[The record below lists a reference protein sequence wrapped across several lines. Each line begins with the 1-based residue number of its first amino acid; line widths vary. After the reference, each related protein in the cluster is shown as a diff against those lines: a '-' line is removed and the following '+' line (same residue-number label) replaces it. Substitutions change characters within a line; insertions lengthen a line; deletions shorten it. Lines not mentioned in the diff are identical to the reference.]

1 MGCQKVV
8 RRRHRCFQ
16 WLLLLLGVTFALS
29 APKICRAQ
37 AESPVPGGTIIVG
50 SIGDASNLIPIL
62 ASDSASQDIAG
73 LVYNGLVKYDKN
85 LKLVGDLARSWDISP
100 DGLTITF
107 HLRKGVT
114 WQDGK
119 PFTSA
124 DVLFTYKVTID
135 PKTPTPYA
143 GDFLTVKSVTCPDP
157 YTVVVQYPKPFAP
170 ALGSWGAAML
180 PRHLLAHTPITKSP
194 LARHPI
200 GTGPYIFEKWV
211 PGEKIVLR
219 ANPHYFEGRPYID
232 RYIYRII
239 PDMATMFMELKN
251 GSLDEMGLTPLQ
263 YRRQTNTPFF
273 RKNYRKYKFLSF
285 SYTYLGYNLKEPLFK
300 DRRVR
305 QAISYAINKKEI
317 VQGVLL
323 GLGRIATGPYK
334 PDTWYYNP
342 HVKRYPYN
350 PQKAR
355 VLLRACGWKL
365 NPKDG
370 LLYKNGRPFEFTIMT
385 NQGNNSRMKTAEIIQ
400 WRLKKVGIKVH
411 IRTIEWASF
420 ISQFIN
426 KRRFQA
432 VILGWTTGQDP
443 DLYDIWHSSKI
454 KGNGLNFISYR
465 NREVDRLLEEGRETF
480 DMEKRKQV
488 YFRFQ
493 EILAEDQPYTFLYI
507 PMSLPIVSSRF
518 HGIKPAPA
526 GISYNFIRWYV
537 PKNLQRYRP

>member
-1 MGCQKVV
+1 MGRQKIVST
-8 RRRHRCFQ
+8 RFIRTC
-16 WLLLLLGVTFALS
+16 LCLCLCLTFLS
-29 APKICRAQ
+29 PPPAWSQ
-37 AESPVPGGTIIVG
+37 GTDKPAYGDAIIVG

-62 ASDSASQDIAG
+62 ASDSASHDIAG
-73 LVYNGLVKYDKN
+73 LVYNGLVKYDKD
-85 LKLVGDLARSWDISP
+85 LKLVGDLAESWDIAP

-107 HLRKGVT
+107 HLRKNVT

-119 PFTSA
+119 PFTSD

-143 GDFLTVKSVTCPDP
+143 GDFMMVKKVTCPDK
-157 YTVVVQYPKPFAP
+157 YTVRVTYDKPFAP
-170 ALGSWGAAML
+170 ALASWGSAVL
-180 PRHLLAHTPITKSP
+180 PKHLLSGTLITKSP
-194 LARHPI
+194 LARHPV
-200 GTGPYIFEKWV
+200 GTGPYIFEKWI

-219 ANPHYFEGRPYID
+219 SNPDYFEGRPYID

-239 PDMATMFMELKN
+239 PDMATMFMELQN
-251 GSLDEMGLTPLQ
+251 GTLDEMGLTPLQ
-263 YRRQTNTPFF
+263 YKRQTNTPFF
-273 RKNYRKYKFLSF
+273 RKNFRKYKYLSF

-300 DRRVR
+300 DKRVR
-305 QAISYAINKKEI
+305 QALSYAIDKKEI
-317 VQGVLL
+317 VEGVLF
-323 GLGRIATGPYK
+323 GLGKVATGPYK
-334 PDTWYYNP
+334 PGTWYYNP

-350 PQKAR
+350 PKKAEKI
-355 VLLRACGWKL
+355 LADCGWKK

-370 LLYKNGRPFEFTIMT
+370 LLYKNGRPFVFTIIT

-400 WRLKKVGIKVH
+400 WRLRMIGIKVK

-420 ISQFIN
+420 IRQFID

-465 NREVDRLLEEGRETF
+465 NHEVDRLLEEGRGTF
-480 DMEKRKQV
+480 DMEKRKRA
-488 YFRFQ
+488 YMRFQ

-507 PMSLPIVSSRF
+507 PMSLPIIHARF

-526 GISYNFIRWYV
+526 GISYNFIRWFV
-537 PKNLQRYRP
+537 PKRLQRYKQ